1 MKTRLLVAAALVP
14 IALSAAAPAVGS
26 DSTGP
31 APLQYVALGDSY
43 SAGSGNL
50 PLSPGFFP
58 LCSQSTKNFAHM
70 IAAATGADLRDVS
83 CGGARTKD
91 FTTSQYPGLAPQ
103 LDAADASTEL
113 ITMTIGGNDAQI
125 LATAAGSCGAT
136 SALTLGTGSP
146 CKTTFGSTFDKQVD
160 NVVLPAVRT
169 ALAAVAAQAPQA
181 RIVVV
186 GYPWI
191 MPATRGC
198 YPSLPI
204 ASGDIPYL
212 RSLQAHL
219 NAVIEQAADENGAT
233 FVDMSVLSD
242 GHDACQAPA
251 NRWIEPILGA
261 SNFALIH
268 PNETGEAEMANA
280 VMAALGLN

>member
-1 MKTRLLVAAALVP
+1 MKIRLLLAAALVP
-14 IALSAAAPAVGS
+14 TVLSAAAPAIGS

-31 APLQYVALGDSY
+31 APLRYVALGDSY
-43 SAGSGNL
+43 SAGSGNF

-58 LCSQSTKNFAHM
+58 FCAQSTKNFAHL
-70 IAAATGADLRDVS
+70 IAGATGADLRDVS
-83 CGGARTKD
+83 CGGAQTKD

-103 LDAADASTEL
+103 LDAVDASTQL

-125 LATAAGSCGAT
+125 LATAAGSCGVT
-136 SALTLGTGSP
+136 SLLTLGTGSP
-146 CKTTFGSTFDKQVD
+146 CKTTFGSTFDNQVD

-169 ALAAVAAQAPQA
+169 ALAAVRAKAPQA
-181 RIVVV
+181 RIAVV

-212 RSLQAHL
+212 RALQAHL

-233 FVDMSVLSD
+233 FVDMSALSD
-242 GHDACQAPA
+242 GHDSCQSPA
-251 NRWIEPILGA
+251 KRWIEPILGA
-261 SNFALIH
+261 NNFALIH
-268 PNETGEAEMANA
+268 PNETGEAQMANA
-280 VMAALGLN
+280 VMAAVGLS